1 MVIIE
6 EILDF
11 LKKDRQIMLF
21 SATFPISVREFK
33 EKHMPDCKTINFMD
47 ELTLKGVT
55 QYYAYLDEKLKVQCL
70 NHLAAK
76 VSREFQL
83 TTTLTDV
90 HLSSTSFKSTNVLSS
105 ATARSEWSYSHSR
118 LSKKATAASSST
130 RRWSRHS
137 ETKCSIT
144 SRKDRDVSSFPP
156 I

>member
-76 VSREFQL
+76 LQINQCIIFCN
-83 TTTLTDV
+83 
-90 HLSSTSFKSTNVLSS
+90 STKRVELL
-105 ATARSEWSYSHSR
+105 AQ
-118 LSKKATAASSST
+118 
-130 RRWSRHS
+130 
-137 ETKCSIT
+137 
-144 SRKDRDVSSFPP
+144 
-156 I
+156 